1 MNSLAHSPRPRE
13 ACLPS
18 AWRWGGGGGGWGVC
32 GSWRE
37 GDGEGRRRCSVLS
50 RGPWEL
56 WSQRRTGGAGGPGA
70 AGAAHETRCLS
81 PLPSVGEVRVVEAA
95 AGEIESPLQSPRT
108 AGEVRRDAERWET
121 TRRSAEISR
130 DRPRS
135 AGARLKPLVEVGVV
149 VAVVSD
155 PLVIPTHLLSAERHG
170 GRAAPLRPPNEPSRQ
185 SRRAAE
191 RSGLA
196 AGSHTVHHEPRL
208 RSLAP

>member
-1 MNSLAHSPRPRE
+1 MRRGGRP
-13 ACLPS
+13 L
-18 AWRWGGGGGGWGVC
+18 
-32 GSWRE
+32 
-37 GDGEGRRRCSVLS
+37 GDQ
-50 RGPWEL
+50 P
-56 WSQRRTGGAGGPGA
+56 
-70 AGAAHETRCLS
+70 
-81 PLPSVGEVRVVEAA
+81 
-95 AGEIESPLQSPRT
+95 
-108 AGEVRRDAERWET
+108 
-121 TRRSAEISR
+121 RSAEISR

-208 RSLAP
+208 RSLAPSLLPATSCTPPSSAPIPPHRLQDGAWPAERAGKQESTAERGLASLLFCRGRRSCGGEGCCLASGCVCTRGGAAPKSSRRTSSTPFKCHAFSSGALRQSPA